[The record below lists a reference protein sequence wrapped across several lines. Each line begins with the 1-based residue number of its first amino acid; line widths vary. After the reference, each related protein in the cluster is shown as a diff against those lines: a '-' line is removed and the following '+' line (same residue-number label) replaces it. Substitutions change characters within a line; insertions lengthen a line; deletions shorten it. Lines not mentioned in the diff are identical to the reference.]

1 MSAPLSRS
9 NVPAVEYLI
18 ERYFNER
25 VVPVMDSERKALQE
39 AQSRQTK
46 SFGENVGEF
55 IRSMAMASNPAAV
68 DDTVTYLRATG
79 TGACAKT
86 EEDYVCSVQSSL
98 ASDPAISNDF
108 SALADQWRAA
118 VIADVGQERYEAI
131 SQRLGADLAVVY
143 VNQRLDDLMLNRMVK
158 EKMPQSSMDYIIRK
172 GAGDSIFGLGQSSL
186 QSPLEKEIAR
196 LGNEAYNP
204 TGGEKLAARGVS
216 FVSDIAAMGGASSW
230 GQLGGYAA
238 MECVGAGVEKQFAS
252 DQPTQQGLT
261 MEQAVGQALYG
272 SQTAITSFR
281 KQAQGIQA
289 YNSTEVQGI
298 NAGLSKP
305 LPNLGAAPAIAGAT
319 ALEET
324 MRSGVKPL
332 SEVFPT
338 EDPIVASVK
347 ARAASKASEDKK
359 VEQNDQTTM
368 SNPKEEGRVA
378 TATQEEVMTT
388 VDADTTQ
395 SSKEVAQ
402 EGTSQSKKEI
412 AQDDAPQKEL
422 VQEQPTN
429 ENGWGGLL
437 SSVGLG
443 SLGDIGSNLGYVLA
457 MLPDVLLGAWRGT
470 NSNLTFGKSLMP
482 LASIVAGCFIKNPI
496 MKMLLLGMG
505 GLNLFNK
512 AGEDALGK
520 TASGKYRRYDD
531 EPLNPR
537 ITNPAI
543 NGSLLVANIDNV
555 PCSISLPATAV
566 EAYNEGSLPLNTL
579 ANAVLAQ
586 HERNQD
592 ATRLAYNNL
601 DQQRSA
607 QAMQL
612 K

>member
-39 AQSRQTK
+39 AQAKQTK

-86 EEDYVCSVQSSL
+86 EEDYVRSVQSSL

-118 VIADVGQERYEAI
+118 VIADVGKERYDAV
-131 SQRLGADLAVVY
+131 SAKLGADLAVAY

-158 EKMPQSSMDYIIRK
+158 DKMPQSSMDYIIRK

-319 ALEET
+319 ALKET

-347 ARAASKASEDKK
+347 ARAASQGSS
-359 VEQNDQTTM
+359 VSSVSTQSSHSQM
-368 SNPKEEGRVA
+368 SNPKQEFSAVQ
-378 TATQEEVMTT
+378 TAPTDTLNTTEREASAEVTENMSEPPT
-388 VDADTTQ
+388 
-395 SSKEVAQ
+395 EVAQ
-402 EGTSQSKKEI
+402 TTATAQVGTS
-412 AQDDAPQKEL
+412 
-422 VQEQPTN
+422 QEQPTN

-457 MLPDVLLGAWRGT
+457 LLPDVLLGAWRGT
-470 NSNLTFGKSLMP
+470 NNNLTFGKSLMP

-537 ITNPAI
+537 ITHPAI

-586 HERNQD
+586 HDRNQA

>member
-39 AQSRQTK
+39 AQARQTK

-131 SQRLGADLAVVY
+131 SQRLGADLAVAY

-158 EKMPQSSMDYIIRK
+158 DKMPQSSMDYIIRK

-347 ARAASKASEDKK
+347 ARAASQGSS
-359 VEQNDQTTM
+359 VSSVSTQSSHSQM
-368 SNPKEEGRVA
+368 SNPKQEFSAVQ
-378 TATQEEVMTT
+378 TAPTDTLNTTEREASAEVTENMSEPPT
-388 VDADTTQ
+388 
-395 SSKEVAQ
+395 EVAQ
-402 EGTSQSKKEI
+402 TTATAQVGTS
-412 AQDDAPQKEL
+412 
-422 VQEQPTN
+422 QEQPTN

-457 MLPDVLLGAWRGT
+457 LLPDVLLGAWRGT
-470 NSNLTFGKSLMP
+470 NNNLTFGKSLMP

-537 ITNPAI
+537 ITHPAI

>member
-39 AQSRQTK
+39 AQAKQTK

-86 EEDYVCSVQSSL
+86 EEDYVRSVQSSL

-118 VIADVGQERYEAI
+118 VIADVGKERYDAV
-131 SQRLGADLAVVY
+131 SAKLGADLAVAY

-158 EKMPQSSMDYIIRK
+158 DKMPQSSMDYIIRK

-319 ALEET
+319 ALKET

-347 ARAASKASEDKK
+347 ARAASQGSS
-359 VEQNDQTTM
+359 VSSVSTQSSHSQM
-368 SNPKEEGRVA
+368 SNPKQEFSAVQ
-378 TATQEEVMTT
+378 TAPTDTLNTTEREASAEVTENMSEPPT
-388 VDADTTQ
+388 
-395 SSKEVAQ
+395 EVAQ
-402 EGTSQSKKEI
+402 TTATAQVGTS
-412 AQDDAPQKEL
+412 
-422 VQEQPTN
+422 QEQPTN

-457 MLPDVLLGAWRGT
+457 LLPDVLLGAWRGT
-470 NSNLTFGKSLMP
+470 NNNLTFGKSLMP

-537 ITNPAI
+537 ITHPAN
-543 NGSLLVANIDNV
+543 NGALVVANIDNV
-555 PCSISLPATAV
+555 PCSISPPATAV

-586 HERNQD
+586 HDRNQA